1 MGTRNSLREAARAKL
16 MRAVEVIVQ
25 RYHQEQLAELERV
38 ADELRESI
46 ANEVDQAVTRAID
59 RVIEFEIRSRKDI
72 IYAGDQAAAL
82 ESSRFASEHL
92 VDAQPFRTP
101 SETLAHGLSLAP
113 SGGLALEF
121 GVATGKTL
129 SRIAEQ
135 RGGEN
140 VYGFD
145 CFDGLPEAWLPG
157 MPAGTFAR
165 QDLPEVPGAELV
177 VGLFDDTLPGFLD
190 EHQDTVD
197 FVHVDCDLYRSA
209 VSVLRNVVPRMKQ
222 GGVIV
227 FDEYF
232 NYPGWQQHEYR
243 AWTEYAEE
251 YGVQFRYEAFTYEG
265 NQMVVRLL

>member
-1 MGTRNSLREAARAKL
+1 
-16 MRAVEVIVQ
+16 MRAVEVVVQ
-25 RYHQEQLAELERV
+25 RHHQEQLAELDRV
-38 ADELRESI
+38 AAELRASI
-46 ANEVDQAVTRAID
+46 AHEVDRAID
-59 RVIEFEIRSRKDI
+59 RVVEFEIRSRKDI

-82 ESSRFASEHL
+82 ESSRFASEQL
-92 VDAQPFRTP
+92 VGAKPFRTP
-101 SETLAHGLSLAP
+101 SETLAHGLSIAP

-121 GVATGKTL
+121 GVATGETL

-135 RGGEN
+135 RGGADI
-140 VYGFD
+140 YGFD

-165 QDLPEVPGAELV
+165 TDLPDVPGAELV

-190 EHQDTVD
+190 EHQDPVD

-209 VSVLRNVVPRMKQ
+209 VSVLRNVLPRMKQ

-227 FDEYF
+227 FDEFF
-232 NYPGWQQHEYR
+232 NYPGWQRHEYR
-243 AWTEYAEE
+243 AWTEYVEE
-251 YGVQFRYEAFTYEG
+251 FGVEFRYEAFTYEG